1 MAYIDSELAK
11 RLHPASVAAQSR
23 TSQPPHHVAAAA
35 APSPQAPAALQ
46 RQPATLGK
54 LQEIDLGAEAHERN
68 VQRTEAARRLL
79 SGGAV
84 EDGAAEPKRPRLG
97 RDGKPMRGRK
107 RRNSDDVRRDRLVEE
122 VLRENALEHYEA
134 VPVSR
139 VDAGMVGRDEEADDR
154 LAEAFRREFLDAVEE
169 RQRKKPVQQVGT
181 AGRAG
186 QGKKDEEVLKGP
198 KLGGSRSA
206 RAAMRE
212 VLLKAERGKK

>member
-1 MAYIDSELAK
+1 
-11 RLHPASVAAQSR
+11 
-23 TSQPPHHVAAAA
+23 
-35 APSPQAPAALQ
+35 
-46 RQPATLGK
+46 
-54 LQEIDLGAEAHERN
+54 
-68 VQRTEAARRLL
+68 
-79 SGGAV
+79 
-84 EDGAAEPKRPRLG
+84 
-97 RDGKPMRGRK
+97 MRGRK